1 MRASRISGAGASRRA
16 ESDERLENEPST
28 RRLFQFSRLP
38 VAERPPQPKVKRS
51 HSAFRLAALAGDTA
65 ISLAALYGA
74 FFLRTRVPLP
84 GTENLLPPGNVRF
97 GLFNVALI
105 VAVQVFSLS
114 FIGLYGEHERFREPL
129 ARLLLPALF
138 LELLTLA
145 SLYFLAPAYSFPRS
159 VLVGYL
165 VGNGILLA
173 AWRAALDRLFPLP
186 RRRALVVGTGPVAD
200 RIAQTVR
207 RHPWSGVE
215 IVGVVSEKPSDG
227 PGSRLPKASE
237 EIRALPFL
245 GTVDRLAEIV
255 ENERVDEVI
264 LTPEESSWRDRIS
277 EGIPDGW
284 RADLLVWPSPF
295 ETMIGRLRFRIV
307 GDLPLLEAR
316 RQPFRPLGASVKR
329 AFDVLSSTAFLVV
342 LSPVLVLAALAVLS
356 TSVGG
361 VFYRQTRVGKNGR
374 HFELW
379 KLRTMRRGAEIET
392 GAVLASPGDP
402 RMTSI
407 GRALRSARID
417 EIPQLWN
424 VLAGDM
430 SLVGPR
436 PERPEFTREF
446 TETVPGW
453 ALRHSV
459 RPGLT
464 GLAQVSGE
472 YSTEPEIKLRY
483 DLAYLNNWSFGL
495 DLSILLRTLR
505 VILTRRGV

>member
-1 MRASRISGAGASRRA
+1 MS
-16 ESDERLENEPST
+16 
-28 RRLFQFSRLP
+28 
-38 VAERPPQPKVKRS
+38 VARS
-51 HSAFRLAALAGDTA
+51 HSAFRVVAAAGDVA
-65 ISLAALYGA
+65 ISLAAIFGA
-74 FFLRTRVPLP
+74 YLLRTHVPIP
-84 GTENLLPPGNVRF
+84 GTANLLPPENVRF
-97 GLFNVALI
+97 GLWNLGLV
-105 VAVQVFSLS
+105 VAVQLVCLFAM
-114 FIGLYGEHERFREPL
+114 GLYGEHERFREPL
-129 ARLLLPALF
+129 ARLLLPALL

-145 SLYFLAPAYSFPRS
+145 SIYFLAPAYSFPRS
-159 VLVGYL
+159 VLIAYL
-165 VGNGILLA
+165 VGDGILLA

-186 RRRALVVGTGPVAD
+186 RRRALVVGSGPAAALIAETVQRHPWTGVELVGLVGEGESDAPTGAPDAAAAGASGLALLGPVA
-200 RIAQTVR
+200 
-207 RHPWSGVE
+207 
-215 IVGVVSEKPSDG
+215 
-227 PGSRLPKASE
+227 
-237 EIRALPFL
+237 
-245 GTVDRLAEIV
+245 RLAEIV
-255 ENERVDEVI
+255 ENERIDEVI
-264 LTPEESSWRDRIS
+264 LTPEGSSWRDRIS
-277 EGIPDGW
+277 ERIPEGW

-316 RQPFRPLGASVKR
+316 TQPLRPIGAFAKR
-329 AFDVLSSTAFLVV
+329 ALDVLVSATFLV
-342 LSPVLVLAALAVLS
+342 LLAPLLAIAALAVAG

-361 VFYRQTRVGKNGR
+361 VFYRQTRVGRDGR
-374 HFELW
+374 LFQLW

-402 RMTSI
+402 RMTGI

-424 VLAGDM
+424 VLVGDM

-436 PERPEFTREF
+436 PERPEFNAEF
-446 TETVPGW
+446 TNRVPGW
-453 ALRHSV
+453 ALRQAI

-505 VILTRRGV
+505 VILTRRGI

>member
-1 MRASRISGAGASRRA
+1 MRPSRMPGSVPSRMADDRLETAPHSTASR
-16 ESDERLENEPST
+16 
-28 RRLFQFSRLP
+28 
-38 VAERPPQPKVKRS
+38 KRS
-51 HSAFRLAALAGDTA
+51 HSAFPAVALAGDA
-65 ISLAALYGA
+65 AVSLAALYAA
-74 FFLRTRVPLP
+74 FLLRTRVPLP
-84 GTENLLPPGNVRF
+84 GTETLLPADHVRF
-97 GLFNVALI
+97 GLWNVALI
-105 VAVQVFSLS
+105 VAVQLFSLS

-138 LELLTLA
+138 LQLLTLA

-165 VGNGILLA
+165 AGNGVLLA
-173 AWRAALDRLFPLP
+173 AWRAALDRLLPLP
-186 RRRALVVGTGPVAD
+186 RRRALVVGTGPAAD
-200 RIAQTVR
+200 RIAETVR

-215 IVGVVSEKPSDG
+215 IVGIVSENASNG
-227 PGSRLPKASE
+227 PVAALANASE
-237 EIRALPFL
+237 AIRALPFL

-255 ENERVDEVI
+255 ESERVDEVI
-264 LTPEESSWRDRIS
+264 LTPEETSWRDRIS
-277 EGIPDGW
+277 ERIPEGW

-316 RQPFRPLGASVKR
+316 RQPFRPLGALVKR
-329 AFDVLSSTAFLVV
+329 AFDVLVAAAFLVL
-342 LSPVLVLAALAVLS
+342 LSPVLALAALAVLG

-361 VFYRQTRVGKNGR
+361 VFYRQRRVGRDGR
-374 HFELW
+374 LFELW

-407 GRALRSARID
+407 GRTLRSARID

-446 TETVPGW
+446 TRTVPGW

>member
-1 MRASRISGAGASRRA
+1 MR
-16 ESDERLENEPST
+16 N
-28 RRLFQFSRLP
+28 
-38 VAERPPQPKVKRS
+38 VKRS
-51 HSAFRLAALAGDTA
+51 PSAFRPVAFVGDVA
-65 ISLAALYGA
+65 VALAALYGA
-74 FFLRTRVPLP
+74 YLLRTHVPIP
-84 GTENLLPPGNVRF
+84 GTEHLLPPQNVRF
-97 GLFNVALI
+97 GVWNVAL
-105 VAVQVFSLS
+105 VGAVQIFSLAS
-114 FIGLYGEHERFREPL
+114 LGLYGEHERFREPL
-129 ARLLLPALF
+129 ARLVIPALF
-138 LELLTLA
+138 LELATLA
-145 SLYFLAPAYSFPRS
+145 SLYFLAPKYSFPRS
-159 VLVGYL
+159 LLVGYL
-165 VGNGILLA
+165 AVDGVFLLL
-173 AWRAALDRLFPLP
+173 WRSSLDRLFPLP
-186 RRRALVVGTGPVAD
+186 RRRALVVGSGPAAELIAD
-200 RIAQTVR
+200 TVR

-215 IVGVVSEKPSDG
+215 IVGVVGEGPPSAERSAAAAGDA
-227 PGSRLPKASE
+227 PPLA
-237 EIRALPFL
+237 FL
-245 GTVDRLAEIV
+245 GPIERLGEIV

-264 LTPEESSWRDRIS
+264 LTPEGPSWRDRLS
-277 EGIPDGW
+277 ERIPEGW

-316 RQPFRPLGASVKR
+316 REPLSPVGAFFKR
-329 AFDVLSSTAFLVV
+329 AFDVVASAAALVV
-342 LSPVLVLAALAVLS
+342 LTPVLAIAALLVAG

-361 VFYRQTRVGKNGR
+361 VFHRQTRVGKGGR

-379 KLRTMRRGAEIET
+379 KLRTMKSGAEIES

-402 RMTSI
+402 RMTAI
-407 GRALRSARID
+407 GRILRGARID
-417 EIPQLWN
+417 EIPQLGN
-424 VLAGDM
+424 VLVGDM

-446 TETVPGW
+446 ARSVPGW
-453 ALRHSV
+453 VLRNAV